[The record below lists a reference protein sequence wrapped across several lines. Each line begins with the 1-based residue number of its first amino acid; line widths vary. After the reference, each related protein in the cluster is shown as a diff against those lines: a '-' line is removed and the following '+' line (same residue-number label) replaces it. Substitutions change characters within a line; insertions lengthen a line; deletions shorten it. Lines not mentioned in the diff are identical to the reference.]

1 MAIKKTETN
10 FLHNKEIKL
19 GYRIVKIK
27 VTPPNFNKGHM
38 CEEYGQYEE
47 RTSTID
53 LQDKLNA
60 RDEVNTFLHELLHAI
75 LSDMGETGKGGTL
88 SDEDT
93 EEKFVLTEANAL
105 TALLFDNKWFIKYL
119 YNKVM
124 Q

>member
-10 FLHNKEIKL
+10 YLHNKEIKL

-27 VTPPNFNKGHM
+27 VTPPNFNKHHM

-47 RTSTID
+47 RNSTID
-53 LQDKLNA
+53 LQDKLSV
-60 RDEVNTFLHELLHAI
+60 RDEINTLLHEVFHAI
-75 LSDMGETGKGGTL
+75 VQDIGETGKGGAL
-88 SDEDT
+88 SDEDV
-93 EEKFVLTEANAL
+93 EERFVLTQSNSL
-105 TALLFDNKWFIKYL
+105 TALLFDNKWFIQNL